1 MKHEVDAHAWDIR
14 LENLS
19 AGYPGLVVLRDVQA
33 ELPAGKITVI
43 LGGSG
48 SGKSTL
54 LRHILG
60 LTRPLSGTITIG
72 GRDIFTLPA
81 REFRCLRR
89 RMGVLF
95 QDGALLGSMT
105 LAENVGLPLREHTRL
120 DSRTIEEI
128 VQLKLRLVGLE
139 QFGHF
144 HPGQL
149 SGGMRKRAGLARAI
163 VMDPPVLLCD
173 EPTSGLDPINAA
185 LMDQLLVNMNRHYGV
200 TVVVVSHDLESL
212 FAIADTALVLHQGG
226 AVFSGGIEELRN
238 TRDPYLRRFLDRE
251 PEQEAMPRL
260 EEERA
265 ELQQLLR
272 QAVRECTL

>member
-1 MKHEVDAHAWDIR
+1 MKHQLDAYAWDIR

-19 AGYPGLVVLRDVQA
+19 VGYPGLVVLRDVQA
-33 ELPAGKITVI
+33 HMPAGKITVI

-60 LTRPLSGTITIG
+60 LSRPLSGTISLG
-72 GRDIFTLPA
+72 GRDIFKLSA
-81 REFRCLRR
+81 RDFRCLRR

-105 LAENVGLPLREHTRL
+105 LAENVGLPLREHTKL
-120 DSRTIEEI
+120 DSQTIDEI
-128 VQLKLRLVGLE
+128 VRMKLRLVGLE

-185 LMDQLLVNMNRHYGV
+185 LMDRLLLNMNRQFGV

-212 FAIADTALVLHQGG
+212 FTIADTALVLHRGG
-226 AVFSGGIEELRN
+226 SVFCGGIEDLRS

-251 PEQEAMPRL
+251 PEQEAMPLL
-260 EEERA
+260 EEEQA

-272 QAVRECTL
+272 QAVRECAT